1 MDDGRERKVIA
12 RIEDVSLAFGDR
24 VILKN
29 CSLDIVDGAITCIIG
44 LSGAGKSTILRLID
58 GLLLPDEGHVY
69 VRGRDIC
76 HMSEEQRNRVR
87 QKISL
92 SFQFSALLDS
102 LTRRRERRAAAART
116 HDALRRRDPAHRHRL
131 RSTAWDSTHAYDD
144 LPAELSGGMLKRAG
158 FARAIVTRPEL
169 VLYDEPTT
177 GLDPIVTNLI
187 TDTIL
192 RLREKLNG
200 TAVVISHDLAVD
212 LRDGRLR
219 RDALRGRDHR
229 LRHRRAHPQLD
240 ESDRSAVLAGLR
252 SRADPHLSVQRG
264 HCSAD
269 EK

>member
-1 MDDGRERKVIA
+1 MDGGSGRKVIA
-12 RIEDVSLAFGDR
+12 RMEDVSLAFGDR

-29 CSLDIVDGAITCIIG
+29 CNLDIVDGAITCIIG
-44 LSGAGKSTILRLID
+44 LSGAGKSTILRLLD
-58 GLLLPDEGHVY
+58 GLLLPNEGHVY

-102 LTRRRERRAAAART
+102 LTVGENVALPLREHTTLSEAEIRRT
-116 HDALRRRDPAHRHRL
+116 VV
-131 RSTAWDSTHAYDD
+131 DSLDSVGLTHAYDD

-158 FARAIVTRPEL
+158 FARAIVTRPDL

-200 TAVVISHDLAVD
+200 TAVVISHDLASIFAMAD
-212 LRDGRLR
+212 YIAMLFEGAIIAYDTAARI
-219 RDALRGRDHR
+219 
-229 LRHRRAHPQLD
+229 
-240 ESDRSAVLAGLR
+240 RSSTNPIVTQFLQG
-252 SRADPHLSVQRG
+252 SEVGPIPI
-264 HCSAD
+264 
-269 EK
+269 